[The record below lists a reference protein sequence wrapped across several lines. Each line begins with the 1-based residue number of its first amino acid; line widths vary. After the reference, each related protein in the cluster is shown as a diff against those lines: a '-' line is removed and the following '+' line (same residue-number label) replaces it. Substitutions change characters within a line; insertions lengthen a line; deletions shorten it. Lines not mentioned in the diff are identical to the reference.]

1 MYETFKYYVVPL
13 RKILWK
19 GTLLI
24 CLNWTTKLDNWTI
37 LIKYVFSPS
46 SAFINDFDISFWR
59 FFISDFK
66 IIFSIRCD
74 WIITLILLRD
84 VIKIGAYG
92 FEGVGN
98 EFAFHFIDLLLLCNS
113 FFFVYNPYWLKFFSV
128 HSFDQIKT
136 DSCKGSLFSW
146 NGINTF
152 GMECFIS
159 KE

>member
-1 MYETFKYYVVPL
+1 MFCMKHL
-13 RKILWK
+13 NIMLFLSGK

-37 LIKYVFSPS
+37 LIKYAFSPS

-66 IIFSIRCD
+66 VLFSIRYD

-84 VIKIGAYG
+84 VIEIGAYG
-92 FEGVGN
+92 FEGVVN

-113 FFFVYNPYWLKFFSV
+113 SFFVYNPY
-128 HSFDQIKT
+128 
-136 DSCKGSLFSW
+136 
-146 NGINTF
+146 
-152 GMECFIS
+152 
-159 KE
+159 